1 MCNNDRNQ
9 CDDEFKS
16 CLEYECFKTG
26 VGNQFPKEQLDACQT
41 SADLMYSGTLALG
54 CAAYKEAQRNACHCN
69 GRTITK
75 KEMEE
80 LEREEEL

>member
-1 MCNNDRNQ
+1 M
-9 CDDEFKS
+9 
-16 CLEYECFKTG
+16 
-26 VGNQFPKEQLDACQT
+26 PKEQLDACQT

-69 GRTITK
+69 GRKVTK

-80 LEREEEL
+80 VEREEEL